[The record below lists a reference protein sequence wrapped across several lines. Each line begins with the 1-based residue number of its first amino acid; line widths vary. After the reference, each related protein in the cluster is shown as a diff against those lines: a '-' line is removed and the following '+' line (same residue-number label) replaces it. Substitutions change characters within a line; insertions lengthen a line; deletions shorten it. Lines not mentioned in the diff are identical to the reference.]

1 MAAIGAS
8 KQSMRDKLESRLEDE
23 NAADEDDFDLD
34 DDEPEEEDGI
44 LAELRKARQGYGDDE
59 EDY

>member
-1 MAAIGAS
+1 METN
-8 KQSMRDKLESRLEDE
+8 LESTE
-23 NAADEDDFDLD
+23 NEEIKVFPKWDDFDLD